1 MQQPLPIDIEAQTP
15 APARMTTPARARAA
29 RGGDDWRIDER
40 TRRAGL
46 RGLAKARA
54 ALDATRP
61 LEQSRE
67 PDAA

>member
-1 MQQPLPIDIEAQTP
+1 MQERLPIVIESHRP
-15 APARMTTPARARAA
+15 APPRRRPTRR
-29 RGGDDWRIDER
+29 GDDWRIDEP

-61 LEQSRE
+61 AEPSRE

>member
-1 MQQPLPIDIEAQTP
+1 MQERLPIVIESKTP
-15 APARMTTPARARAA
+15 APLRARPV
-29 RGGDDWRIDER
+29 RRGDDWRIDER

-54 ALDATRP
+54 ALDATRAA
-61 LEQSRE
+61 EQSRE